1 MIMVRTV
8 FQTKWGKA
16 DQVVQGM
23 KEMMNSGAMGSEA
36 QNQKAVLMTDLSG
49 EFHTVVME
57 ARYES
62 LAAFEQFRARM
73 FAGDGGNDGDQA
85 QNDQAQSGQDIGE
98 LILSG
103 RQEYYTIEAEF

>member
-8 FQTKWGKA
+8 FRTKWGKA
-16 DQVVQGM
+16 NAVVQGM
-23 KEMMNSGAMGSEA
+23 KEMMNRGAMSAEA

-57 ARYES
+57 ARFAS
-62 LAAFEQFRARM
+62 LAAFEEFRTRM
-73 FAGDGGNDGDQA
+73 FAGGGDESENNQEVD
-85 QNDQAQSGQDIGE
+85 E

-103 RQEYYTIEAEF
+103 RQEFYTIEAEF

>member
-8 FQTKWGKA
+8 FRTKWGKA
-16 DQVVQGM
+16 NEVVQGM
-23 KEMMNSGAMGSEA
+23 KEMMNRGAMPGEA

-57 ARYES
+57 ARFES
-62 LAAFEQFRARM
+62 LAAYEQFRTQM
-73 FAGDGGNDGDQA
+73 FASDEM
-85 QNDQAQSGQDIGE
+85 QNNQEQDE
-98 LILSG
+98 MYLSG

>member
-8 FQTKWGKA
+8 FRTKWGKA
-16 DQVVQGM
+16 NEVVQGM
-23 KEMMNSGAMGSEA
+23 KEMMNSGAMSGGA

-57 ARYES
+57 ARFES
-62 LAAFEQFRARM
+62 LAAYEQFRAKM
-73 FAGDGGNDGDQA
+73 FSSDEF
-85 QNDQAQSGQDIGE
+85 QDNQE
-98 LILSG
+98 EDDTILSG